1 MLNFTGANILKKAK
15 MLVFLSLI
23 LFSCSTKDDIKKK
36 IARMIE
42 KPVLIDVEHM
52 LFCRLDSGSHLNNT
66 KKRQFSFVIYTDS
79 TQCSPCFIK
88 GLTEWNDILRLENS
102 NEHDIQFFFIIEPRK
117 NDTGLLLKKIKQ
129 SGFKHSVLVDN
140 KSLFLKANPQIPK
153 EAIYHTFLLDKNN
166 NIILVGNPLINEDV
180 KKLLY
185 RRLNDQKV
193 DERR

>member
-1 MLNFTGANILKKAK
+1 MLNFIGENILKKAK

-42 KPVLIDVEHM
+42 KPVQIDVEHM
-52 LFCRLDSGSHLNNT
+52 LFCRLDSGSHLNYT

-102 NEHDIQFFFIIEPRK
+102 NEHDIQFF
-117 NDTGLLLKKIKQ
+117 LL
-129 SGFKHSVLVDN
+129 
-140 KSLFLKANPQIPK
+140 
-153 EAIYHTFLLDKNN
+153 
-166 NIILVGNPLINEDV
+166 
-180 KKLLY
+180 
-185 RRLNDQKV
+185 
-193 DERR
+193 